1 MESIEAKLVHLNR
14 EEEIQQKLSTAMD
27 KLPIRQKEVITC
39 LFFEKF
45 TYEDTSKVMEL
56 NLRSVYTLA
65 WKAISSL
72 KKSLMYGDK

>member
-1 MESIEAKLVHLNR
+1 
-14 EEEIQQKLSTAMD
+14 MD

-45 TYEDTSKVMEL
+45 SYKETLKAMWL
-56 NLRSVYTLA
+56 NFRSVYTLA

>member
-1 MESIEAKLVHLNR
+1 
-14 EEEIQQKLSTAMD
+14 MD
-27 KLPIRQKEVITC
+27 KLPIRQKDVITC

-72 KKSLMYGDK
+72 KKSLMHGD